1 MKYKLL
7 YLILFQH
14 LLHIELILG
23 QKQVEW
29 EDPEVFQINREYP
42 SATFYRHSSEE
53 AALNAKKYEGSPFY
67 QSLNGTWKF
76 NWVRKPS
83 DRPQYFYKEDY
94 DVSDWGEIEVPS
106 NWEING
112 YGIPIYT
119 NIKYPFP
126 ANPPFIPN
134 DYNPV
139 GSYKRSFEI
148 SNEWSGKDIFV
159 HFGAVRSAMYIWVN
173 GAFIG
178 YNEGSK
184 TPAEYNITEFI
195 RPGKNSISVEVYRWS
210 DASYLEDQDFWR
222 LSGMER
228 EVYLYASN
236 KYTVKDFTIRA
247 NLNETYS
254 DGIFSL
260 NIKFRNTAEKT
271 AKGIVSTLTLL
282 DRRKKLF
289 KERKILNL
297 APGEHTTS
305 FNTTL
310 TDVNKWSAETPY
322 LYTLL
327 LTIQDKKGNLIEA
340 ISRKVGF
347 RKVEIKN
354 NQLLVNGVA
363 VYLKGVNHHDHDPV
377 TGHIVSEDLTV
388 KDLTL
393 MKEHNINAIR
403 CSHYPKD
410 EHFYRLC
417 DEYGFYVIDEANIET
432 HGMGTTNQN
441 SSLEKGLKIQSKH
454 PAYLPQWKEMHKDR
468 TIRMF
473 ERDKNYPSI
482 IIWSLGNE
490 AGNGENFEATYD
502 WLKEN
507 DSTRP
512 VQYEGAKKFDNT
524 DIYAPMYER
533 IPDMEYYAKG
543 EAKKPYILCEYSHAM
558 GNSVGNLKEYWD
570 MMEKYDVLQGGFI
583 WDWVD
588 QGLSAKNP
596 DGVSYF
602 AFGGDLGSSRIQ
614 NDNNFAINGLVH
626 PNRIRHPS
634 IFEVKKV
641 YQYVKFK
648 NFDRASEKLAL
659 YNGYDFID
667 LNRFSLEW
675 ELLGNG
681 EVRHTG
687 KLANV
692 QVPPHDAKELMVD
705 LPTLQKGSEYY
716 LRFYAKLKQNE
727 GLLKAGHIVAQ
738 EEFRLSTYLFVNFNE
753 IAGGKMEASEEDAV
767 IRIGNENFTAKFSKS
782 AGHLLLLDYG
792 KGNILKAPVK
802 PNFWRPPTD
811 NDFGYRM
818 PEKLSVWKKASQ
830 QQKLIAF
837 DWKLTSRSG
846 HEKRKDQQFARV
858 TAKFSLPG
866 IKGWVAIIY
875 QFNVRGELLISQE
888 LNLHDKEVPM
898 LPRYGTNLVINKE
911 FENVKWYGRGPKENY
926 IDRKTASFVGIY
938 DSKVKD
944 LMFEYVRPQ
953 ENGNRTD
960 TRWIT
965 FKNNIGDGIEIQ
977 SVDNLISFS
986 AHHQLI
992 SDFDEGN
999 KKIQRHTYDIP
1010 IRPLVNINLDLIQ
1023 MGLGGDNSW
1032 GAMPLEEYQVKPEDY
1047 NFSFLIRPIK

>member
-1 MKYKLL
+1 MKYKLF
-7 YLILFQH
+7 YLLLCLH
-14 LLHIELILG
+14 LVNIPFILG
-23 QKQVEW
+23 QKRVEW
-29 EDPEVFQINREYP
+29 EDPEIFQINREYP
-42 SATFYRHSSEE
+42 TATFYRHSSEE

-83 DRPQYFYKEDY
+83 DRPQYFYLENY
-94 DVSDWGEIEVPS
+94 DVSDWGEIEVPG

-119 NIKYPFP
+119 NINYPFP
-126 ANPPFIPN
+126 ANPPFIPH

-148 SNEWSGKDIFV
+148 SDGWSGKDIFV

-173 GAFIG
+173 GKLIG

-184 TPAEYNITEFI
+184 TPAEYNITWFV
-195 RPGKNSISVEVYRWS
+195 RPGENSISVEVYRWS

-228 EVYLYASN
+228 EVYLYATN
-236 KYTVKDFTIRA
+236 KYTVKDLTIRA
-247 NLNETYS
+247 DLDEKYS
-254 DGIFSL
+254 DGFFSL
-260 NIKFRNTAEKT
+260 DVKFRNSAEKT
-271 AKGIVSTLTLL
+271 AKGVVSTFTLL
-282 DRRKKLF
+282 DQGKELF
-289 KERKILNL
+289 KEKKTLNL
-297 APGEHTTS
+297 ARGERTVS
-305 FNTTL
+305 FKTVL

-322 LYTLL
+322 LYTML
-327 LTIQDKKGNLIEA
+327 LTTKDEKDNLVEA

-347 RKVEIKN
+347 RKVEIKG
-354 NQLLVNGVA
+354 NQLLINGVA
-363 VYLKGVNHHDHDPV
+363 VYLKGVNHHDHDPE
-377 TGHIVSEDLTV
+377 TGHVVDEDLTL

-393 MKEHNINAIR
+393 MKEHNLNAIR

-417 DEYGFYVIDEANIET
+417 DEYGFYVINEANIET

-441 SSLEKGLKIQSKH
+441 FKTEMQSKH
-454 PAYLPQWKEMHKDR
+454 PAYLPQWKEMHMDR

-490 AGNGENFEATYD
+490 AGNDDNFEATYE

-533 IPDMEYYAKG
+533 IPDMESYAKG
-543 EAKKPYILCEYSHAM
+543 EAKRPYILCEYSHAM
-558 GNSVGNLKEYWD
+558 SNSVGNLKEYWD
-570 MMEKYDVLQGGFI
+570 MIEKYDVLQGGFI

-588 QGLSAKNP
+588 QGLSAKTP

-602 AFGGDLGSSRIQ
+602 AFGGDLGGSKMQ

-641 YQYVKFK
+641 YQYIKFK
-648 NFDRASEKLAL
+648 NFDKTNGKLTL

-667 LNRFSLEW
+667 LHRFNLEW
-675 ELLGNG
+675 ELLKNG
-681 EVRHTG
+681 EVEHSGELTR
-687 KLANV
+687 V
-692 QVPPHDAKELMVD
+692 QVLPHDSKELIVD
-705 LPTLQKGSEYY
+705 LPDLQNGSEYY
-716 LRFYAKLKQNE
+716 LRFHAKLKHDE
-727 GLLKAGHIVAQ
+727 GLLKAGHVVAQ
-738 EEFRLSTYLFVNFNE
+738 EEFRLSDYLFVGFNKV
-753 IAGGKMEASEEDAV
+753 ASGKIEASEEETTV
-767 IRIGNENFTAKFSKS
+767 TISNEHFTAKFNKS
-782 AGHLLLLDYG
+782 TGHLLLLDYG

-802 PNFWRPPTD
+802 SNFWRPPTD
-811 NDFGYRM
+811 NDFGYAM
-818 PEKLSVWKKASQ
+818 PEKLGAWKKASQ
-830 QQKLIAF
+830 RQSLIAF
-837 DWKLTSRSG
+837 DWKLTSCSSQ
-846 HEKRKDQQFARV
+846 EKRKDQSCASV
-858 TAKFSLPG
+858 TTKFSLPDV
-866 IKGWVAIIY
+866 KGHVAIIY
-875 QFNVRGELLISQE
+875 EFNGSGELLISQK
-888 LNLHDKEVPM
+888 LYLDNKDLPM
-898 LPRYGTNLVINKE
+898 LPRYGTNVVIGKE
-911 FENVKWYGRGPKENY
+911 FENIEWYGRGPKENY

-938 DSKVKD
+938 HSKVKD

-960 TRWIT
+960 ARWIT
-965 FKNNIGDGIEIQ
+965 FKNDVGDGIKIQ
-977 SVDNLISFS
+977 SVDSFISFS

-999 KKIQRHTYDIP
+999 QKIQRHTYDIP
-1010 IRPLVNINLDLIQ
+1010 KRPLVNINLDLVQ
-1023 MGLGGDNSW
+1023 MGVGGDNSW
-1032 GAMPLEEYQVKPEDY
+1032 GAMPLEKYQVKPEDY
-1047 NFSFLIRPIK
+1047 NFSFLIQPIK